1 MKEAFEKIKERLE
14 EVKECDVCKGTRCV
28 DCDNRYKY
36 KDCDTK
42 QQYLMADKCIAIVSE
57 VEAEYGNKSQTNADY
72 IRSLSDGE
80 LAHFL
85 MDFKNSIGLAH
96 NNEMSCL
103 DWLKGVLW

>member
-1 MKEAFEKIKERLE
+1 MKEAFELIKERLE
-14 EVKECDVCKGTRCV
+14 EES
-28 DCDNRYKY
+28 
-36 KDCDTK
+36 
-42 QQYLMADKCIAIVSE
+42 QYSCFHCMDRALSIVSE
-57 VEAEYGNKSQTNADY
+57 VEAEYGNKPQTNADS
-72 IRSLSDGE
+72 IRSMSDGE